1 MSESSANLDIL
12 DNEDIYSACVLMKQ
26 DVVRILNT
34 LKMVYSNW
42 MNLIKISQIKIS
54 QGILRI

>member
-54 QGILRI
+54 QGFLRI

>member
-12 DNEDIYSACVLMKQ
+12 ANEDIYSACVLMKQ

-42 MNLIKISQIKIS
+42 MNLIKISQD
-54 QGILRI
+54 ILRI

>member
-42 MNLIKISQIKIS
+42 MNLIKISQD
-54 QGILRI
+54 ILRIEGIQF